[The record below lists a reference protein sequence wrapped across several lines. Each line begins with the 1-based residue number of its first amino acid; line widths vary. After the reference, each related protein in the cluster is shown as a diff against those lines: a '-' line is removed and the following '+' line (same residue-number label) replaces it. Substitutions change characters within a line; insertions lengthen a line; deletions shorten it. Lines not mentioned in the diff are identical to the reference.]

1 MSGVIDS
8 DCGARHRHKAGEYG
22 TEICYTRCAWILR
35 RRKRDD
41 MAQRKNMFCGFGIIC
56 IVGVFALFSG
66 CMWGRVK
73 VNDPSVVDSAR
84 FIKPGSTHIS
94 ELENILKVQPTFRMP
109 GKDMILL
116 GYTYSD
122 TKNNGLM
129 LIAVNFMRS
138 TTVTDASTIAP
149 ACLSQQPPRT
159 GNGRR
164 A

>member
-1 MSGVIDS
+1 M
-8 DCGARHRHKAGEYG
+8 
-22 TEICYTRCAWILR
+22 TQ
-35 RRKRDD
+35 
-41 MAQRKNMFCGFGIIC
+41 MKNMFCRFGMIC

-84 FIKPGSTHIS
+84 FIKPGSTHMS

-109 GKDMILL
+109 SKDMTLL

-138 TTVTDASTIAP
+138 TTVTDTLYIEADPLTQIVKKVHI
-149 ACLSQQPPRT
+149 PPERT
-159 GNGRR
+159 LEWRFWPFGD
-164 A
+164 

>member
-1 MSGVIDS
+1 MSVD
-8 DCGARHRHKAGEYG
+8 
-22 TEICYTRCAWILR
+22 LR
-35 RRKRDD
+35 QRKRVD
-41 MAQRKNMFCGFGIIC
+41 MAQMKNMFCRFGMIC
-56 IVGVFALFSG
+56 IVGVFVLFSG

-84 FIKPGSTHIS
+84 SIKPGSTHIS

-109 GKDMILL
+109 GKDMTLL

-138 TTVTDASTIAP
+138 TTVTDTLYIEADPVTQIVRKVHI
-149 ACLSQQPPRT
+149 PPKRT
-159 GNGRR
+159 LEWRFCPFGD
-164 A
+164 

>member
-1 MSGVIDS
+1 MIVD
-8 DCGARHRHKAGEYG
+8 
-22 TEICYTRCAWILR
+22 LR
-35 RRKRDD
+35 QRKRVD
-41 MAQRKNMFCGFGIIC
+41 MAQMKNMFCRFGMIC

-94 ELENILKVQPTFRMP
+94 ELENILKAQPTLRIP
-109 GKDMILL
+109 GKDMTLL

-122 TKNNGLM
+122 RKNNGLM

-138 TTVTDASTIAP
+138 TTVTDTLYIEADP
-149 ACLSQQPPRT
+149 ATQIVRKVHIPPKRT
-159 GNGRR
+159 LEWRFWPFGD
-164 A
+164 

>member
-1 MSGVIDS
+1 MLVD
-8 DCGARHRHKAGEYG
+8 
-22 TEICYTRCAWILR
+22 LR
-35 RRKRDD
+35 QRKRDD
-41 MAQRKNMFCGFGIIC
+41 MAQMKNMFCRFGMIC

-84 FIKPGSTHIS
+84 FIKPGSTHMS

-109 GKDMILL
+109 SKDMTLL

-129 LIAVNFMRS
+129 LIAVDFMRS
-138 TTVTDASTIAP
+138 TTVTDTLYIEADPVTQIVRKVHI
-149 ACLSQQPPRT
+149 PPKRT
-159 GNGRR
+159 LEWRFWPFGD
-164 A
+164 

>member
-1 MSGVIDS
+1 MLVD
-8 DCGARHRHKAGEYG
+8 
-22 TEICYTRCAWILR
+22 LR
-35 RRKRDD
+35 QRKRDD
-41 MAQRKNMFCGFGIIC
+41 MAQMKNMFCRFGMIC

-109 GKDMILL
+109 GKEMTLL

-138 TTVTDASTIAP
+138 TTVTDTLYIEADPVTQIVRKVHI
-149 ACLSQQPPRT
+149 PPERT
-159 GNGRR
+159 LEWRFWPFGD
-164 A
+164 

>member
-1 MSGVIDS
+1 M
-8 DCGARHRHKAGEYG
+8 R
-22 TEICYTRCAWILR
+22 
-35 RRKRDD
+35 
-41 MAQRKNMFCGFGIIC
+41 
-56 IVGVFALFSG
+56 
-66 CMWGRVK
+66 GRVK

-84 FIKPGSTHIS
+84 FIKSGSTYIS
-94 ELENILKVQPTFRMP
+94 ELENILNVQPTFRMP

-149 ACLSQQPPRT
+149 VCLSRQHPRT
-159 GNGRR
+159 GNGRQ

>member
-1 MSGVIDS
+1 MD
-8 DCGARHRHKAGEYG
+8 
-22 TEICYTRCAWILR
+22 LR
-35 RRKRDD
+35 QRKRVDV
-41 MAQRKNMFCGFGIIC
+41 AQMKNMFCRFGMIC

-84 FIKPGSTHIS
+84 SIKPGSTHIS
-94 ELENILKVQPTFRMP
+94 ELENILNVQPTFRMP

-138 TTVTDASTIAP
+138 TTVTDTLYIEADPVTQIVRKVHI
-149 ACLSQQPPRT
+149 PPKRT
-159 GNGRR
+159 LEWRFWPFGD
-164 A
+164 

>member
-1 MSGVIDS
+1 
-8 DCGARHRHKAGEYG
+8 
-22 TEICYTRCAWILR
+22 
-35 RRKRDD
+35 
-41 MAQRKNMFCGFGIIC
+41 MAQMKNMFCRFGMIC

-84 FIKPGSTHIS
+84 FIKPGSTHMS
-94 ELENILKVQPTFRMP
+94 ELENILKVQPTFRMLS
-109 GKDMILL
+109 KDMTLL

-138 TTVTDASTIAP
+138 TTVTDTLYIEADPMTQIVRKVHI
-149 ACLSQQPPRT
+149 PPKRT
-159 GNGRR
+159 LEWRFWPFGD
-164 A
+164 

>member
-1 MSGVIDS
+1 MTTKMNRFS
-8 DCGARHRHKAGEYG
+8 R
-22 TEICYTRCAWILR
+22 
-35 RRKRDD
+35 
-41 MAQRKNMFCGFGIIC
+41 FGIIC
-56 IVGVFALFSG
+56 IAGSFALLSG

-84 FIKPGSTHIS
+84 SIKPGSTHIS

-109 GKDMILL
+109 GKDMLLL

-138 TTVTDASTIAP
+138 TTVTDTLYIEADPVTQNVRKVHI
-149 ACLSQQPPRT
+149 PPKRT
-159 GNGRR
+159 PEWRFWPFGD
-164 A
+164 

>member
-1 MSGVIDS
+1 MSVD
-8 DCGARHRHKAGEYG
+8 
-22 TEICYTRCAWILR
+22 LR
-35 RRKRDD
+35 QRKRVD
-41 MAQRKNMFCGFGIIC
+41 MAQMKNMFCRFGMIC

-73 VNDPSVVDSAR
+73 VNDPSVADSAR
-84 FIKPGSTHIS
+84 SIKPGSTHIS

-109 GKDMILL
+109 GKDMTLL

-138 TTVTDASTIAP
+138 TTVTDTLYIEADPVTQIVRKVHI
-149 ACLSQQPPRT
+149 PPKRT
-159 GNGRR
+159 LEWRSWPFGD
-164 A
+164 